1 VFFGFFFFFL
11 QKKFYLIFIVGGQ
24 FLDIAKTGDD
34 PQEDLAR
41 FGYKLNM
48 KVKFLNATSIFLAHP
63 LEPCVKIRR
72 VFIKF

>member
-1 VFFGFFFFFL
+1 VFFWVFFFFSS
-11 QKKFYLIFIVGGQ
+11 KKILFFIVGGQ
-24 FLDIAKTGDD
+24 FLDIAKSGDD

>member
-1 VFFGFFFFFL
+1 
-11 QKKFYLIFIVGGQ
+11 VGGQ